1 MKLHFDPNLDFQ
13 RQAID
18 AVVRLFEGAPA
29 ARVAH
34 RGFELLHHSGAV
46 PNTLDLS
53 DVQLLANLQAV
64 QQDPE
69 LHNGSPLPV
78 SPELGSRDFSIEME
92 TGTGKT
98 YVYLRTA
105 FELNRAYGFRKFIVV
120 VPSVAIREGVLKTL
134 RITRDHFARL
144 YDHVPYRFY
153 EYDSGN
159 LARVRQFAAS
169 TDVEIMVM
177 TLDAFNK
184 DSNIFNRRMDRMM
197 GLKPL
202 DLVQAVR
209 PILILDEPQ
218 NMESEISRRALAS
231 LDPLFKLRYSASHR
245 ELYNLVYRLTPV
257 DAYNLRL
264 VKQIEVASVVED
276 HDANRAYL
284 RCLSV
289 DTRKTTVSARL
300 QLYVGQTAQ
309 REASDPVLR
318 TRTVR
323 AGDDLHAITGLD
335 AYAGYV
341 VEALD
346 AGYGEVRFSNGT
358 LLTVGQEIGPDH
370 ELIARVQIANTIE
383 EHMRKAERLHRRDIK
398 VLSLFFID
406 EVANYTEAE
415 GYIRRAFVEEF
426 ERLKRTGAPWA
437 ARWRDV
443 DPGAVQGSYFSA
455 YKTESYMEADADAYD
470 LIMRDKERLLSLD
483 EPVAFIFSHSALREG
498 WDNPNIFQICTLNRT
513 LSTIRKRQEIGRGM
527 RLAVDQAGQRVFDD
541 QVNRLT
547 VVANESYREYC
558 ARLQEEYRDEFGSAQ
573 PQLQPKNAR
582 KRRTVHLKKG
592 FELDPHFREL
602 WAHVARRTRYR
613 VQLDTEALIAACAA
627 AVAPIRIAP
636 VQVRTARVRIDQ
648 IRDRGQLDYA
658 LLGQSAVEVPREYEI
673 PNVTAVLADATH
685 LTRRTLRTIL
695 ARAGNLDQVY
705 HNPADFLQQAA
716 DAINAAKRRFLVDG
730 VQYIEIPRPSDAEPT
745 AADVPP
751 MDGASG
757 DAPPAGGQ
765 PPARGIPPVDG
776 ALYEMSLFD
785 DLEAYE
791 DSLVPIEKSIYDAA
805 VVDSQVERD
814 FALALERMDEVKRFV
829 KLPDWFTVDTPIG
842 TYNPDW
848 AILLVRQDAFG
859 EEVERL
865 YLVRETK
872 GSMDEAQRRG
882 VENMKIA
889 CAKRHFGTLGVDY
902 RDVTK
907 ASELFTP

>member
-1 MKLHFDPNLDFQ
+1 MKLHFDPNLDYQ
-13 RQAID
+13 VDAIQ
-18 AVVRLFEGAPA
+18 AVVRLFESGRAQRSSA
-29 ARVAH
+29 TFGLSMAN
-34 RGFELLHHSGAV
+34 GAV
-46 PNTLDLS
+46 PNELALS
-53 DVQLLANLQAV
+53 DAQLRANLQAV
-64 QQDPE
+64 QQDTD

-78 SPELGSRDFSIEME
+78 SPDLATRDFSIEME

-98 YVYLRTA
+98 YVYLRTLL
-105 FELNRAYGFRKFIVV
+105 ELNRAYGFRKFIVV

-134 RITRDHFARL
+134 RITREHFARL
-144 YDHVPYRFY
+144 FDNVPYRFY

-184 DSNIFNRRMDRMM
+184 DSNVFNRPMDRMM

-218 NMESEISRRALAS
+218 NMESEISRTALAS
-231 LDPLFKLRYSASHR
+231 LNPLFKLRYSASHR
-245 ELYNLVYRLTPV
+245 ELYNLIYRLTPV

-276 HDANRAYL
+276 QDANRAYL
-284 RCLSV
+284 RCLAV
-289 DTRKTTVSARL
+289 EARKTTVSARL
-300 QLYVGQTAQ
+300 QVYVRQTAQ
-309 REASDPVLR
+309 REVGGPALR

-323 AGDDLHAITGLD
+323 AGDDLHALTGLD

-341 VEALD
+341 VETLD
-346 AGYGEVRFSNGT
+346 AGYGEVRFANGT
-358 LLTVGQEIGPDH
+358 LLTLGQEIGPDH

-406 EVANYTEAE
+406 EVGNYTEAE

-426 ERLKRTGAPWA
+426 DRLKRTNVPWA
-437 ARWRDV
+437 IPWRDV
-443 DPGAVQGSYFSA
+443 DAGAVQGSYFSA
-455 YKTESYMEADADAYD
+455 YKTESYMEVDADAYD
-470 LIMRDKERLLSLD
+470 LIMRNKERLLSLD

-527 RLAVDQAGQRVFDD
+527 RLAVDQDGERVFDD

-547 VVANESYREYC
+547 VIANESYREYC

-573 PQLQPKNAR
+573 TPPQPKNAR

-592 FELDPHFREL
+592 FELDPQFREL
-602 WAHVARRTRYR
+602 WQHVARRTYYR
-613 VQLDTEALIAACAA
+613 VELDTEALIAACAE

-636 VQVRTARVRIDQ
+636 VQIRTDRIRIGQ
-648 IRDRGQLDYA
+648 IREQGGLDYT
-658 LLGQSAVEVPREYEI
+658 LLGQGSVEVERDYDI
-673 PNVTAVLADATH
+673 PNIAAELADATH
-685 LTRRTLRTIL
+685 LTRRTIRRIL
-695 ARAGNLDQVY
+695 ARAGNLDQVFN
-705 HNPADFLQQAA
+705 NPADYLQQIA

-730 VQYIEIPRPSDAEPT
+730 VQYVEMEP
-745 AADVPP
+745 
-751 MDGASG
+751 
-757 DAPPAGGQ
+757 PPA
-765 PPARGIPPVDG
+765 AG
-776 ALYEMSLFD
+776 AFYEMSLFD
-785 DLEAYE
+785 DLEVYE

-814 FALALERMDEVKRFV
+814 FALALEQRDEVKRFI
-829 KLPDWFTVDTPIG
+829 KLPGWFTVDTPIG

-848 AILLVRQDAFG
+848 AILMVRQNAFG
-859 EEVERL
+859 DEVERL

-872 GSMDEAQRRG
+872 GSLDEDLRRG
-882 VENMKIA
+882 MENMKIA
-889 CAKRHFGTLGVDY
+889 CARRHFGTLGVDY
-902 RDVTK
+902 ADV
-907 ASELFTP
+907 AHSEAATFLS